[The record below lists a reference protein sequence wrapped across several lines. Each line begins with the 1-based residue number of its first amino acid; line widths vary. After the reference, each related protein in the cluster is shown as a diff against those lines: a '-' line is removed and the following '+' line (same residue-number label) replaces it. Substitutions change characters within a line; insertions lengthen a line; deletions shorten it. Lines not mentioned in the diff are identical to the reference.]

1 MAFDK
6 EKVEYKLVD
15 KGDGSWQIV
24 AYRWTVDPIA
34 IFTDV
39 NRAQEYIELID
50 GAREF
55 RIPEPVITSRP
66 EEAKIPESET
76 VEAIKVPVIE
86 GVIAEPLPATPA
98 TPVSKKRKSFAVEQR
113 QSWTSEEDVI
123 LRKFEHLKPRPF
135 AQIAKEL
142 KGRSE
147 KAIKSRYAR
156 LLVID
161 AKSNEKKKPV
171 GAPEPTPAVETPV
184 PVIETPLSV
193 AIGAEG
199 APKQETIKLEPK
211 REESKVQLQTRV
223 VSAAISSPMALA
235 RQPQQLAKTGPESG
249 IEFGSFRP
257 SDDLIKAGR

>member
-6 EKVEYKLVD
+6 EKVEYKVID

-34 IFTDV
+34 VFTDV

-55 RIPEPVITSRP
+55 RIPAPTVESQPDK
-66 EEAKIPESET
+66 AKVPESET
-76 VEAIKVPVIE
+76 AEVSKARAIE
-86 GVIAEPLPATPA
+86 EVIAEPLHVAH
-98 TPVSKKRKSFAVEQR
+98 VSKKRKSFAVEPR
-113 QSWTSEEDVI
+113 QSWTPEEDAI

-156 LLVID
+156 LLAID
-161 AKSNEKKKPV
+161 SKVNEKKKPV
-171 GAPEPTPAVETPV
+171 GAPEPTPVIETPV
-184 PVIETPLSV
+184 PVIEAPLSV
-193 AIGAEG
+193 AIGDESV
-199 APKQETIKLEPK
+199 QQLETIRPEPK
-211 REESKVQLQTRV
+211 LVEPKAQMQTRV